1 MKYKIN
7 TLVWSILLLLPLC
20 VNSQTANQ
28 KAART
33 LKELGLIVD
42 SNLRLPYSQ
51 ANQLMTVWDS
61 LYDIGKKIH
70 ITNTLSDPIWL
81 ILLQQEINWAKEK
94 QQTKTIHQLN
104 YYVGHIYHAQKR
116 FSKSIPLQEQ

>member
-7 TLVWSILLLLPLC
+7 TLVWSILLLFPLY

-33 LKELGLIVD
+33 LKELGLVVD

-51 ANQLMTVWDS
+51 ASQLMTIWDS

-81 ILLQQEINWAKEK
+81 KIIEQEIEWAKAH
-94 QQTKTIHQLN
+94 QDTKILHQLN
-104 YYVGHIYHAQKR
+104 YYKGQIYHSQ
-116 FSKSIPLQEQ
+116 